1 MKKMTL
7 FALAFMLLLAAC
19 GSSEESDQ
27 QEALENEQETE
38 ELADETAENETEREE
53 TEGEEAPDEAEEEEQ
68 DTAIESNDDENG
80 DKHQEVIDLAYAIF
94 DAQDEKDYDFLESVI
109 SEGTTLDKENDTFSF
124 ENVAYPHKQEF
135 LTEEDV
141 GEPEFRY
148 THEEKTDAVIVGF
161 GAINYEEESS
171 IAIDFEFVQEDGKW
185 KMNDMDIN
193 K

>member
-1 MKKMTL
+1 MTL

-135 LTEEDV
+135 RSEE
-141 GEPEFRY
+141 RR
-148 THEEKTDAVIVGF
+148 
-161 GAINYEEESS
+161 
-171 IAIDFEFVQEDGKW
+171 
-185 KMNDMDIN
+185 
-193 K
+193 